1 MRTLRGTMSVFVQS
15 LFCEY
20 EGEKGGGGRK
30 PTEFEPSELSDHGM
44 GRIHAREDAEFIR
57 RNIIKSEESKL
68 VQDFM
73 RLFIS
78 KK

>member
-1 MRTLRGTMSVFVQS
+1 MRTLRGTMSVLVQS

-20 EGEKGGGGRK
+20 EGEKGGGQN

-44 GRIHAREDAEFIR
+44 GRIHAREDAEFKR

-73 RLFIS
+73 RSFIS